1 MRRVRAKLA
10 PESQAKRKL
19 ARPFAGFD
27 GFSSTKREDFLWASK
42 GLRKFGEIRRAGAS
56 PKWDRK
62 YSGNNAARINF
73 KLSIRRNT

>member
-27 GFSSTKREDFLWASK
+27 DFSSTKREDFLP
-42 GLRKFGEIRRAGAS
+42 RRRDYANLE
-56 PKWDRK
+56 K
-62 YSGNNAARINF
+62 
-73 KLSIRRNT
+73 